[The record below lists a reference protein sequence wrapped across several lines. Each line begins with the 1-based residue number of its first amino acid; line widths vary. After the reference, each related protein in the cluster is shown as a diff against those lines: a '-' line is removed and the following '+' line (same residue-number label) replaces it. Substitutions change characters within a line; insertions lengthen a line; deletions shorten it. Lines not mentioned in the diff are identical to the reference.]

1 MKIGIISD
9 THNRVERIVR
19 ALELL
24 RSAGAHTVIHCGD
37 IEDENAVAPFA
48 GWDAHFVFGNC
59 DWDQTNLT
67 RAIGEINGT
76 LHGRFGHLVI
86 EGVKL
91 AFLHGDD
98 TRLLHDVIASEAYG
112 FVFHG
117 HTHVAGERQVG
128 PTRVINP
135 GALHRAAVKTCLLL
149 DLPSGETRQVVVEE
163 G

>member
-1 MKIGIISD
+1 MKVGIISD
-9 THNRVERIVR
+9 THNKVERIVR

-24 RSAGAHTVIHCGD
+24 RAGGAELVLHCGD
-37 IEDENAVAPFA
+37 IEDAVAVAPFA

-59 DWDQTNLT
+59 DWDRVSLAK
-67 RAIGEINGT
+67 AIGEAGGT
-76 LHGRFGHLVI
+76 LHERFGHL
-86 EGVKL
+86 ELSGKKL

-98 TRLLHDVIASEAYG
+98 ARLLHDVTASGAYD

-117 HTHVAGERQVG
+117 HTHIAGERQSG

-135 GALHRAAVKTCLLL
+135 GALHRATVKTCLLL
-149 DLPSGETRQVVVEE
+149 DLPSGEARQVVVE

>member
-1 MKIGIISD
+1 MKLGIISD
-9 THNRVERIVR
+9 THNQVERLVR

-24 RSAGAHTVIHCGD
+24 RSAGAQSVIHCGD
-37 IEDENAVAPFA
+37 IEDVIAIAPFA
-48 GWDAHFVFGNC
+48 GWDAHFVYGNC
-59 DWDQTNLT
+59 DWDQANLSC
-67 RAIGEINGT
+67 AMGEIGAT
-76 LHGRFGHLVI
+76 LHGRFGHLEI

-98 TRLLHDVIASEAYG
+98 SRLLQDVIASEAYA

-117 HTHVAGERQVG
+117 HTHIAAERQAG

-149 DLPSGETRQVVVEE
+149 DLPSGETRQVVVE